1 MSVFPWS
8 EEVIYDPGD
17 DRNVVPDSTKPPY
30 RFICHLS
37 ISMKSE
43 DGSSSLWSASGTLI
57 GPAHVLTCAHAI
69 RKRENGKVLK
79 ATKITVTPGRNSAHK
94 KVSDWK
100 PFGDVRVFTYS
111 MPDRWLSSYDW
122 QHDFALLTLA
132 SDIGRK
138 KFKVLGDKPLYWWG
152 AAGNTFAEPMPPS
165 ELKDKVVNVCGY
177 PEDKC
182 GADPLVKGKP
192 CLASKKGKAQYIA
205 HDIVLDPD
213 PKIRPG
219 RFFHKADLTEGQS
232 GAPVWRYD
240 DKMNMR
246 HLVGVQSRE
255 GKGIRA
261 DGTSEPINIAVRV
274 TREMIDT
281 LRAWGWE
288 R

>member
-1 MSVFPWS
+1 
-8 EEVIYDPGD
+8 
-17 DRNVVPDSTKPPY
+17 
-30 RFICHLS
+30 
-37 ISMKSE
+37 
-43 DGSSSLWSASGTLI
+43 
-57 GPAHVLTCAHAI
+57 
-69 RKRENGKVLK
+69 
-79 ATKITVTPGRNSAHK
+79 
-94 KVSDWK
+94 
-100 PFGDVRVFTYS
+100 

-122 QHDFALLTLA
+122 QYDFALLTLA

-152 AAGNTFAEPMPPS
+152 AAGNTFAEPMPLS

-205 HDIVLDPD
+205 HDIVLDPS
-213 PKIRPG
+213 PKIQPG
-219 RFFHKADLTEGQS
+219 RFFHKADLKEGQS

-240 DKMNMR
+240 DKMNLR
-246 HLVGVQSRE
+246 HLAGVQSRE

-261 DGTSEPINIAVRV
+261 DGSSEPINIAVTV

-281 LRAWGWE
+281 LQAWGWE